1 MINRQ
6 KDLLFQYLAN
16 QFDPNVQNTLI
27 SMYNNYKII
36 EQDNRKRELEDL
48 KNSIAEEVLSRI
60 SLSTDV
66 EKAIENI
73 EILKRALDSLSHS

>member
-1 MINRQ
+1 MNRQ
-6 KDLLFQYLAN
+6 KDFLFLYLAN
-16 QFDPNVQNTLI
+16 QFDPDVQNALI

-36 EQDNRKRELEDL
+36 EQDIRKRELEDL

>member
-1 MINRQ
+1 MVNRQ
-6 KDLLFQYLAN
+6 KDFLFQYLAN
-16 QFDPNVQNTLI
+16 QFDPDVQNALI